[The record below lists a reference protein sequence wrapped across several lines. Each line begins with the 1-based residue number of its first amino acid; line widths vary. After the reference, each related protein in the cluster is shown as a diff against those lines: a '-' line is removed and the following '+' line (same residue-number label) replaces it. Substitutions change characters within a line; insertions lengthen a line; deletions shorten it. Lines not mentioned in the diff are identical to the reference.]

1 VFQRV
6 SIAAGLVGAAF
17 IGGLIGAACSGE
29 SDAQEGDQQVLNAA
43 LAIRTLDEA
52 GFHDVEDSIADGE
65 IPADAR
71 TVALKM
77 EAIVAAT
84 DWPGDLSDQADELAG
99 ALNAAAAAYEG
110 EDAQAALPAAERV
123 HDLEHDFSAEAW
135 AWIGEQTDV
144 DGLAHEGEGGE

>member
-6 SIAAGLVGAAF
+6 SIAVGLVAAAF

-29 SDAQEGDQQVLNAA
+29 SSAEGDQQALNVA

-52 GFHDVEDSIADGE
+52 GFHGVEDSVAGGE

-77 EAIVAAT
+77 EAIVGAT
-84 DWPGDLSDQADELAG
+84 NWPDDLSDQADELAG

-110 EDAQAALPAAERV
+110 EDAAAALPAAERV
-123 HDLEHDFSAEAW
+123 HDIEHDFSAEAW
-135 AWIGEQTDV
+135 AWIGDQVGV
-144 DGLAHEGEGGE
+144 DGLAHEEEGGE